1 MADTEDT
8 IEKLKKMS
16 LAQRVLDMT
25 TEIKV
30 AQVPAGSTV
39 TPVARVDGLD
49 WNGLVTS
56 LQGKKI
62 RITID
67 VLKEI

>member
-1 MADTEDT
+1 MADTEET

-16 LAQRVLDMT
+16 LSQRVLEMT

-30 AQVPAGSTV
+30 PQTGSTTTV
-39 TPVARVDGLD
+39 PMVEGLD
-49 WNGLVTS
+49 WNGLVRS

-62 RITID
+62 RIIID